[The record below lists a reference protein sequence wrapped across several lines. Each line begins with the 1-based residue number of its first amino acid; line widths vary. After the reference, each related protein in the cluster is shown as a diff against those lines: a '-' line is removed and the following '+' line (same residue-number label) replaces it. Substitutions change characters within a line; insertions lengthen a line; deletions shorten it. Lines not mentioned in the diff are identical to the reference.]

1 MSGPSLVVT
10 PPTSRKWSAFRGES
24 IPLNS
29 VQGFI
34 TAVNTE
40 EWTVTVK
47 SELDGVDLFGV
58 RVGALYLNP
67 FTGEGVYAMPEVGSS
82 CIAVVPSEGGRP
94 FILTFCSP
102 RDAAKGGFPGGRPE
116 MAPGDMALLTK
127 DGNGVMVRRGGVVEV
142 RGSPVAK
149 TMYSARR
156 NRVFTIAEN
165 YDLLLFGGHLKWETF
180 RPEENVDNKKASR
193 FSMGAKE
200 FAEDPTPIVSV
211 VAGSEVKAGGTGVDE
226 PVMQVRVR
234 SSGEDEDATV
244 NMSVEIEAN
253 KSGELGL
260 KLTKARVH
268 NGGDTEPVLRSS
280 SFLADLAEVLAEF
293 VVVAAAN
300 GVSTPKTAEM
310 LAKITAGTYES
321 QTLESE

>member
-1 MSGPSLVVT
+1 MSRTVEGH
-10 PPTSRKWSAFRGES
+10 
-24 IPLNS
+24 I
-29 VQGFI
+29 VQVDPE
-34 TAVNTE
+34 A
-40 EWTVTVK
+40 WTVTVRAEF
-47 SELDGVDLFGV
+47 SGRVLYGV
-58 RVGALYLNP
+58 RIAALYLNP
-67 FTGEGVYAMPEVGSS
+67 FTGAGAYFMPEVGAF
-82 CIAVVPSEGGRP
+82 CVVMLPSEGGSPYIGSFTSPQDAQTGRFGGNRP
-94 FILTFCSP
+94 S
-102 RDAAKGGFPGGRPE
+102 
-116 MAPGDMALLTK
+116 MSPGDMAVLTQ
-127 DGNGVMVRRGGVVEV
+127 DGNGLLVRRGGLVEV
-142 RGSPVAK
+142 RGSPVSK
-149 TMYSARR
+149 TVYSARR
-156 NRVFTIAEN
+156 NRIFTVAEN
-165 YDLLLFGGHLKWETF
+165 YELTLFGGHLKWETF
-180 RPEENVDNKKASR
+180 RPEECSVIENIGKKATH

-200 FAEDPTPIVSV
+200 FAENPTPIVSV
-211 VAGSEVKAGGTGVDE
+211 VAGSEVEAGGTGVGE

-234 SSGEDEDATV
+234 SSGEDEDATA

-253 KSGELGL
+253 KNGELGL